1 MSESEG
7 VWWWEECR
15 RKAPCVC
22 VHEAVLDGPF
32 QQSLEETDKLAR
44 GHEVGGSV
52 MVRCS
57 GEVVMLAT
65 AQMPLAYIM

>member
-32 QQSLEETDKLAR
+32 QQSLEETDKWAR
-44 GHEVGGSV
+44 GHEVGEVSWSDAA
-52 MVRCS
+52 VRWSCW
-57 GEVVMLAT
+57 LQHKCLWLT
-65 AQMPLAYIM
+65 